1 MVFRV
6 LVILDPTLC
15 ELKNHLCGAVRQ
27 REQVDVNVLQDGQLP
42 PPTGARALNAP
53 KGQRIAFQVNP

>member
-6 LVILDPTLC
+6 LVILDLTLY
-15 ELKNHLCGAVRQ
+15 ELQNRLCDAVRQ
-27 REQVDVNVLQDGQLP
+27 NEPVYLNVLQDGQLP

-53 KGQRIAFQVNP
+53 